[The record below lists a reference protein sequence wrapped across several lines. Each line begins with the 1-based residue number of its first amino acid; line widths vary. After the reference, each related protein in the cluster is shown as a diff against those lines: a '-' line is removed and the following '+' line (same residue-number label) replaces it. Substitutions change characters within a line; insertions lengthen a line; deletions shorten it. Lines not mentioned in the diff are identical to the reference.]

1 MCIAQCLSSSCS
13 LSIYCRLFYQLFFFV
28 CNYSLVE
35 FEDVSQSITSLAT
48 LFANDSSEFITS
60 IQPDVANPMNLLVTT
75 WHAVYTVPVDGSN
88 SAAHIVGDMSK
99 DGKIFVN

>member
-1 MCIAQCLSSSCS
+1 MYRAMFVIKLF
-13 LSIYCRLFYQLFFFV
+13 LIYLLHAILPIVFV
-28 CNYSLVE
+28 CYYSLVE

-48 LFANDSSEFITS
+48 LFANDSSDFITS
-60 IQPDVANPMNLLVTT
+60 IQPDIANPMNLLVTT

>member
-1 MCIAQCLSSSCS
+1 MFVIK
-13 LSIYCRLFYQLFFFV
+13 LFLIDLLQAILPIVFFV